1 MENPGVLSLWLGN
14 FPTEDELKQYVEL
27 KFNKLGDRIS
37 SKFMQDF
44 NIDFVDYN
52 QDLLERTFINHSTK
66 SLKVLLK
73 GSSYE
78 DKLLPQ
84 LIEHYGESI
93 KENFNSVI
101 RLYDFEYNE
110 VVDEVKSAN
119 KNILFMGA
127 VTYEE
132 WDE

>member
-1 MENPGVLSLWLGN
+1 MWLGN
-14 FPTEDELKQYVEL
+14 FSTEDELKQYVEI

-44 NIDFVDYN
+44 KIDFVDYN
-52 QDLLERTFINHSTK
+52 QDLLESTFINHTTK
-66 SLKVLLK
+66 SLKVFLK
-73 GSSYE
+73 GSSFE
-78 DKLLPQ
+78 DKILPQ
-84 LIEHYGESI
+84 FIDYYGETI
-93 KENFNSVI
+93 EGNFNSVI

-119 KNILFMGA
+119 KNNVFMGA